1 MRTLAVALIL
11 VLAGCGGGSDDQPAK
26 PVKTSATPTKATTT
40 TTPTVASPKGTPAPE
55 ALSKFRCAKTAKG
68 VWNTSGYLANDGKS
82 KVTFQ
87 VTVYIGEAA
96 GGAEKAKTRQVANVA
111 AGGST
116 RFVIN
121 NVPTTDD
128 SGDCHVQ
135 VLAQR

>member
-11 VLAGCGGGSDDQPAK
+11 VLAGCGASSDGPPAK
-26 PVKTSATPTKATTT
+26 TVKTSTSPTKATTR
-40 TTPTVASPKGTPAPE
+40 PTVAPPKGTPAPE
-55 ALSKFRCAKTAKG
+55 ALSKFRCAKTSKG
-68 VWNTSGYLANDGKS
+68 AWNSSGYLANRGKA

-87 VTVYIGEAA
+87 VTVYVGEAA
-96 GGAEKAKTRQVANVA
+96 GGAEKAKTRQVPNVA

-121 NVPTTDD
+121 KLPAPDD
-128 SGDCHVQ
+128 GGSCHVQ

>member
-11 VLAGCGGGSDDQPAK
+11 VLAGCGGGSDDQPTK
-26 PVKTSATPTKATTT
+26 PTKTTVVPTKTTT
-40 TTPTVASPKGTPAPE
+40 KPTVAAPKGTPAPE

-68 VWNTSGYLANDGKS
+68 VWNSSGFLANKS
-82 KVTFQ
+82 KAKVTFQ
-87 VTVYIGEAA
+87 VTVYVGEAA
-96 GGAEKAKTRQVANVA
+96 GGTEKAKTRHVADVA

-121 NVPTTDD
+121 KLPATNDD
-128 SGDCHVQ
+128 GPCHVQ

>member
-11 VLAGCGGGSDDQPAK
+11 VLAGCGGGGSDDQPSDR
-26 PVKTSATPTKATTT
+26 VT
-40 TTPTVASPKGTPAPE
+40 TTPTPTETTTKPTVAPPKGTPAPE

-68 VWNTSGYLANDGKS
+68 VWNSSGFLANKS
-82 KVTFQ
+82 KAKVTFQ
-87 VTVYIGEAA
+87 VTVYVGEAA
-96 GGAEKAKTRQVANVA
+96 GGAEKAKTRQVDNVA

-121 NVPTTDD
+121 NVPATNDA
-128 SGDCHVQ
+128 GPCHVQ